1 MHSNEFN
8 INSNI
13 VQELIDQQFPEFSK
27 LSITQVNSTGTVN
40 AIFRLGNEFYIRLPR
55 AINWANDILKEWKW
69 LPRLAPYLSL
79 SIPVPVKLG
88 RPNTLY
94 PFYWAIYKWIDG
106 DNYTDELINDEH
118 EAARELAKFVA
129 ELHSIEIRKDA
140 PEAGRLPLLD
150 LNKITIDAIN
160 ASSDLI
166 DRDNAIL
173 AWKHS
178 LKTPIWKGHK
188 VWIHADLLRPNLLVK
203 AGRLSAIIDFGSAGI
218 GDPAFD
224 IIPAWSVFNSEGR
237 KTFGSSVNVDNDT
250 WIRARGY
257 ALHQAA
263 LIIPYYRITNPKL
276 VILARKIID
285 EILFDLRVGAT

>member
-1 MHSNEFN
+1 MHCNEFN
-8 INSNI
+8 INTNI
-13 VQELIDQQFPEFSK
+13 VQELIDEQFPEFSK
-27 LSITQVNSTGTVN
+27 LSITHVNSTGTVN

-69 LPRLAPYLSL
+69 LPLLAPYLSL

-106 DNYTDELINDEH
+106 DNYTDELISDEH
-118 EAARELAKFVA
+118 ETARELAKFVT

-140 PEAGRLPLLD
+140 PGAGRLPLLN
-150 LNKITIDAIN
+150 LNKITIDSID

-188 VWIHADLLRPNLLVK
+188 VWIHADLLRPNILVE
-203 AGRLSAIIDFGSAGI
+203 AGRLSAIIDFGSVGI

-237 KTFGSSVNVDNDT
+237 KTFRNSVNVDNDT

-257 ALHQAA
+257 SLHQAA

-285 EILFDLRVGAT
+285 EILFDLGVDST